1 MKKVLVSGASGF
13 IGGNVIEALRNNG
26 ITPVALLR
34 NKSRSDFIKAFSP
47 EIMLGDI
54 SDKESLKDA
63 VRHVDGVVHCAGLTK
78 AASLAE
84 YLMINTEGTKNLL
97 EACLLHGSNIK
108 SIVCVGSLSAYGP
121 GKNGKPVHEDDAPS
135 PVSDYGR
142 SKLSGHNCARSFMR
156 MLPVC
161 ILMPPAVYGP
171 YDRDFLMY
179 FKLAKSG
186 IMPFLG
192 REIRYA
198 SVIYVKDLAQAVLL
212 CLLNKDSGGKAYFAD
227 DGKIHTWEGIA
238 KVISE
243 TIGKKPLKIR
253 MPDALARFA
262 CVSSDI
268 FCKITGKSLI
278 LNSDRLRDFLASTWL
293 CDSGRIQ
300 KELGFRPE
308 YSLKDGM
315 NETYLWYMKN
325 KWL

>member
-54 SDKESLKDA
+54 SDKESLKNA

-84 YLMINTEGTKNLL
+84 YLDDDPNTNLSKRAFSTVPIL
-97 EACLLHGSNIK
+97 KALYAS
-108 SIVCVGSLSAYGP
+108 GSLSAYGP

-156 MLPVC
+156 RLPVC

-179 FKLAKSG
+179 FKL
-186 IMPFLG
+186 
-192 REIRYA
+192 RN
-198 SVIYVKDLAQAVLL
+198 QA
-212 CLLNKDSGGKAYFAD
+212 
-227 DGKIHTWEGIA
+227 
-238 KVISE
+238 
-243 TIGKKPLKIR
+243 
-253 MPDALARFA
+253 
-262 CVSSDI
+262 
-268 FCKITGKSLI
+268 
-278 LNSDRLRDFLASTWL
+278 
-293 CDSGRIQ
+293 
-300 KELGFRPE
+300 
-308 YSLKDGM
+308 
-315 NETYLWYMKN
+315 
-325 KWL
+325 